1 MQWTNDKSYEAMNN
15 LGYLYF
21 LSSIKKLGSWR
32 IRNILD
38 HYDTPE
44 RFFAADER
52 QYRNVEGIDFQIT
65 SSIAEAINRRKEIED
80 EFDKLIAT
88 LQKKGIK
95 ICSIFD
101 DEYPENLKTISS
113 SPVILYFKGRLS
125 EDDRYSLGIVGTR
138 VPTEYGKHT
147 CEKLTNEVCALK
159 IPVIS
164 GFARG
169 IDTIAHKTALRYGNL
184 TYAVFGCGVDVVYPA
199 ENRKLYDEIVENGA
213 VISEFP
219 PGTKPDKMNFPRRNR
234 IISGISLGTVVIES
248 SIGGGAVLT
257 AEMALEQNKEV
268 FAVPGYIHSRQS
280 EGTNELIKKGQA
292 KLITGVNDIVCELER
307 KLSPLLSGQQTIPLQ
322 QDRVNITKE
331 ERYVFE
337 VIRREPIHIDDISDL
352 AGKPV
357 QECLVH
363 LLSLEFKF
371 LVRQMPGKF
380 FSRN

>member
-1 MQWTNDKSYEAMNN
+1 MNK

-21 LSSIKKLGSWR
+21 LSSIKKLGACR
-32 IRNILD
+32 IRNILY

-44 RFFAADER
+44 RFFAAEER
-52 QYRNVEGIDFQIT
+52 QYRNVEGIDLQIT
-65 SSIAEAINRRKEIED
+65 SSIADAIYRRKEIED
-80 EFDKLIAT
+80 EFEKLIET
-88 LQKKGIK
+88 LEKKEIK

-125 EDDRYSLGIVGTR
+125 RDDRYSLGIVGTR

-169 IDTIAHKTALRYGNL
+169 IDTIAHKTSLRCGNL
-184 TYAVFGCGVDVVYPA
+184 TYAVFGCGVDIVYPA
-199 ENRKLYDEIVENGA
+199 ENRKLYNEIIENGA

-292 KLITGVNDIVCELER
+292 KLITGVDDIVSELER
-307 KLSPLLSGQQTIPLQ
+307 KLAPLLSGQQTLPLQ
-322 QDRVNITKE
+322 NSRVNITKE
-331 ERYVFE
+331 ERFVFE
-337 VIRREPIHIDDISDL
+337 VIKREPIHIDDISDL
-352 AGKPV
+352 AGRSV

-371 LVRQMPGKF
+371 LIRQMPGKF

>member
-1 MQWTNDKSYEAMNN
+1 LQWTNDKSYEAMNK

-21 LSSIKKLGSWR
+21 LSSIKKLGAWR

-44 RFFAADER
+44 RFFAVEER
-52 QYRNVEGIDFQIT
+52 QYRNVEGIDLQIT
-65 SSIAEAINRRKEIED
+65 SSIADAIYRRKEIED
-80 EFDKLIAT
+80 EFEKLIET
-88 LQKKGIK
+88 LEKKEIK

-125 EDDRYSLGIVGTR
+125 RDDRYSLGIVGTR

-169 IDTIAHKTALRYGNL
+169 IDTIAHKTSLRCGNL
-184 TYAVFGCGVDVVYPA
+184 TYAVFGCGVDIA
-199 ENRKLYDEIVENGA
+199 ENRKLYNEIIENGA

-292 KLITGVNDIVCELER
+292 KLITGVDDIVSELER
-307 KLSPLLSGQQTIPLQ
+307 KLAPLLSGQQTLPLQ
-322 QDRVNITKE
+322 NSRVNITKE
-331 ERYVFE
+331 ERFVFE
-337 VIRREPIHIDDISDL
+337 VIKREPIHIDDISDL
-352 AGKPV
+352 AGRSV

-371 LVRQMPGKF
+371 LIRQMPGKF

>member
-1 MQWTNDKSYEAMNN
+1 MNK

-21 LSSIKKLGSWR
+21 LSSIKKLGAWR
-32 IRNILD
+32 IRNIID

-44 RFFAADER
+44 KFFAAEER

-65 SSIAEAINRRKEIED
+65 STIAEAINRRKEIEYD
-80 EFDKLIAT
+80 FEKLIET
-88 LQKKGIK
+88 TDRKGIK

-113 SPVILYFKGRLS
+113 SPVILYYKGRLS
-125 EDDRYSLGIVGTR
+125 GDDRYSLGIVGTR
-138 VPTEYGKHT
+138 IPTEYGKHT

-169 IDTIAHKTALRYGNL
+169 IDTIAHKTSLRCGNL
-184 TYAVFGCGVDVVYPA
+184 TYAVFGCGVDIVYPA
-199 ENRKLYDEIVENGA
+199 ENRKLYNEIVENGA
-213 VISEFP
+213 LISEFP

-292 KLITGVNDIVCELER
+292 KLITGVDDIVSELER
-307 KLSPLLSGQQTIPLQ
+307 KLAPLLSGQQTLPLQ
-322 QDRVNITKE
+322 NSRVNITKE
-331 ERYVFE
+331 ERFVFE
-337 VIRREPIHIDDISDL
+337 VIKREPIHIDDISDL
-352 AGKPV
+352 AGRSV

-371 LVRQMPGKF
+371 LIRQMPGKF

>member
-1 MQWTNDKSYEAMNN
+1 MQWTNDKSYEAMNK

-21 LSSIKKLGSWR
+21 LSSIKKLGAWR
-32 IRNILD
+32 IRNIID

-44 RFFAADER
+44 KFFAAEER

-65 SSIAEAINRRKEIED
+65 SSIAEAISRRKEIED
-80 EFDKLIAT
+80 DFEKLIET
-88 LQKKGIK
+88 TDRKGIK

-113 SPVILYFKGRLS
+113 SPVILYYKGRLS
-125 EDDRYSLGIVGTR
+125 GDDRYSLGIVGTR
-138 VPTEYGKHT
+138 IPTEYGKHT
-147 CEKLTNEVCALK
+147 CEKLTNELCAMK

-169 IDTIAHKTALRYGNL
+169 IDTIAHKTALRCGNL
-184 TYAVFGCGVDVVYPA
+184 TYAVFGCGIDVVYPA
-199 ENRKLYDEIVENGA
+199 ENRKLYSEIVENGA
-213 VISEFP
+213 LISEFP

-268 FAVPGYIHSRQS
+268 FAVPGFIHSRQS

-292 KLITGVNDIVCELER
+292 KLITCADDIVCELER

-322 QDRVNITKE
+322 PERVNITKE
-331 ERYVFE
+331 ERFVFE
-337 VIRREPIHIDDISDL
+337 VIRREPIHIDDISEL